1 MDNLVIAVAIAAV
14 VIILGIA
21 AMRIFAKRMPQAHST
36 QQMAEAASHQAAQ
49 ATQNLQHARQVLA
62 SARQATD
69 EFNLADYTD
78 DRSGLV
84 NELLIESER
93 VTRQLEHVSNALR
106 EDVSTIAALN
116 DKIVWLQGELSLRD
130 QELQASEKRYSQ
142 SQNDN
147 FRAQEEI
154 ANLSERNDQLELELA
169 RKASTLDSTKEMLLV
184 LENSSREMAAQN
196 SDLKNEVQHLNED
209 LQSSQARIADLTAT
223 LEYRDMEMQR
233 VNLEI
238 SNSTSERN
246 RANLAEAKISR
257 LMTQIEELKAESKN
271 EIDRFRAERD
281 ILKLKF
287 DQAQDAIE
295 SQRQRMSETERNRE
309 RVSSQLEILR
319 NELSTHRAEANARTQ
334 SLEAANREL
343 SSHVQVLERILEQ
356 YRNRPSSNSDG
367 KKTKPPAP
375 GTAPE
380 AAKLRVVSR
389 DGDPS

>member
-1 MDNLVIAVAIAAV
+1 
-14 VIILGIA
+14 
-21 AMRIFAKRMPQAHST
+21 
-36 QQMAEAASHQAAQ
+36 
-49 ATQNLQHARQVLA
+49 
-62 SARQATD
+62 
-69 EFNLADYTD
+69 
-78 DRSGLV
+78 
-84 NELLIESER
+84 
-93 VTRQLEHVSNALR
+93 
-106 EDVSTIAALN
+106 
-116 DKIVWLQGELSLRD
+116 
-130 QELQASEKRYSQ
+130 
-142 SQNDN
+142 
-147 FRAQEEI
+147 
-154 ANLSERNDQLELELA
+154 
-169 RKASTLDSTKEMLLV
+169 
-184 LENSSREMAAQN
+184 
-196 SDLKNEVQHLNED
+196 
-209 LQSSQARIADLTAT
+209 
-223 LEYRDMEMQR
+223 
-233 VNLEI
+233 
-238 SNSTSERN
+238 
-246 RANLAEAKISR
+246 
-257 LMTQIEELKAESKN
+257 MTQIEELKAESKN